1 MSIDSFVKAAKMG
14 TKGLNGKR
22 FVIQGFG
29 AVGYWAAKFIHKDG
43 GIIVGVCE
51 YNSAIYNEGGLDP
64 DDVKREM
71 MANGTLANYR
81 HADEVETSDP
91 AFFMTKPCD
100 ILIPAAKE
108 KAINK
113 DNAHQIEAKVILEGA
128 NGPTTFMAEEILLAK
143 GCVIVPDML
152 ANGGGVTCSYFEW
165 LKNLEHV
172 APGRM
177 NKKYQEKQNAKLLS
191 MMGYVIPQN
200 SPHMRKLTGASEIDI
215 VYSGLE
221 EIMNNA
227 TSENWSH
234 AYINDL
240 NFRDACFG
248 RAIKKIHT
256 HFEQCGLMI

>member
-1 MSIDSFVKAAKMG
+1 MLSK
-14 TKGLNGKR
+14 
-22 FVIQGFG
+22 
-29 AVGYWAAKFIHKDG
+29 
-43 GIIVGVCE
+43 
-51 YNSAIYNEGGLDP
+51 
-64 DDVKREM
+64 
-71 MANGTLANYR
+71 GTLANYR
-81 HADEVETSDP
+81 HAYEIETVDP
-91 AFFMTKPCD
+91 ASFMEKECD
-100 ILIPAAKE
+100 VLIPAAKE

-113 DNAHQIEAKVILEGA
+113 DNADLLNCKVILEGA
-128 NGPTTFMAEEILLAK
+128 NGPTTFMAEEMLNAK
-143 GCVIVPDML
+143 GVIVVPDML

-177 NKKYQEKQNAKLLS
+177 TKKYQEKQNQSLLN
-191 MMGYVIPQN
+191 MMGYVIPAN
-200 SPHMRKLTGASEIDI
+200 SPHMRKLSGASEIDI

-240 NFRDACFG
+240 SFRDACFG